1 MIVLLLGV
9 GCLLL
14 LMGAL
19 GRFSGAQVKN
29 VKQLGVWVAAI
40 GGVLL
45 ATMLLLS
52 GRGVIGIAALLFM
65 VPLLWSWVL
74 GGEAKR
80 RRPRPAAR
88 PATGVM
94 TPDEARAVLGVGN
107 QASRDEIRAAYLRL
121 MAAAHPDHGGSD
133 WLASR
138 INQARDVLLG

>member
-1 MIVLLLGV
+1 MIVLLLGA

-19 GRFSGAQVKN
+19 GRFSGAKVTDAA
-29 VKQLGVWVAAI
+29 QLGVWVAAI
-40 GGVLL
+40 GGILL
-45 ATMLLLS
+45 AAMLLLS
-52 GRGVIGIAALLFM
+52 GRGAIGIAALLFL

-74 GGEAKR
+74 GGEAR
-80 RRPRPAAR
+80 RRGAR
-88 PATGVM
+88 PATRPASAAM
-94 TPDEARAVLGVGN
+94 TRDEACAVLGVGPG
-107 QASRDEIRAAYLRL
+107 ASRAEIRAAYLRL